1 MSFKSVVVS
10 ALLGAG
16 LVFGT
21 GVSAFAHDDI
31 DEMTDEELVEAE
43 EGIQEGLAEI
53 EESRAE
59 IAEQLAEEDIGHIE
73 GAALE
78 IADKAL
84 DGVEEVLEEV
94 LEEIDEEQAS
104 RE

>member
-1 MSFKSVVVS
+1 MSFKTVVIS

-16 LVFGT
+16 LVFGA
-21 GVSAFAHDDI
+21 GVSAYAHEDI

-43 EGIQEGLAEI
+43 EGIQEGLVEI
-53 EESRAE
+53 EEGRAE
-59 IAEQLAEEDIGHIE
+59 IAVKLADEDIGHFE